1 MGSAFIIMEIN
12 NKNNKDL
19 LSLMEK
25 LKKEHVEIKNKT
37 ILFLSELEQVESNYK
52 KVLSELRKRNIVK

>member
-1 MGSAFIIMEIN
+1 MDIN

-25 LKKEHVEIKNKT
+25 LKREHTDIKNKT
-37 ILFLSELEQVESNYK
+37 ILFLSELDQVEMNYK

>member
-1 MGSAFIIMEIN
+1 MGSAFIIMDIN

>member
-1 MGSAFIIMEIN
+1 MDVS

-25 LKKEHVEIKNKT
+25 LKREHTDIKNKT
-37 ILFLSELEQVESNYK
+37 ILFLSELDQVEMNYK

>member
-1 MGSAFIIMEIN
+1 MDIN